1 MGTSF
6 NEKEQFMFNAKDLTD
21 EQKAQIAEW
30 AAAGD
35 QLNDLQKKMSEAFG
49 ANITYMDTRFA
60 IIDLGIELVVAAEP
74 EEEKQDEPKPLT
86 PLGYVDAKVDT
97 IVRPGF
103 LASGTVIFSD
113 GVNALWGL
121 DQEGRLKLDA
131 DDPSYQ
137 VEDEDMVA
145 FQEILRDKLKA

>member
-1 MGTSF
+1 MFSVTDLS
-6 NEKEQFMFNAKDLTD
+6 EEQI
-21 EQKAQIAEW
+21 EQIKVWVSE
-30 AAAGD
+30 GD
-35 QLNDLQKKMSEAFG
+35 QLADLQRKINSEFKLESAV
-49 ANITYMDTRFA
+49 TYMDTRFA

-113 GVNALWGL
+113 GMNALWGL

>member
-1 MGTSF
+1 MFSVTDLSEEQIEQIKVWTS
-6 NEKEQFMFNAKDLTD
+6 E
-21 EQKAQIAEW
+21 
-30 AAAGD
+30 GD
-35 QLNDLQKKMSEAFG
+35 QLADLQRKINSEFKLESAV
-49 ANITYMDTRFA
+49 TYMDTRFA
-60 IIDLGIELVVAAEP
+60 IIDLGIELVLAAEP

>member
-1 MGTSF
+1 MFSVTDLS
-6 NEKEQFMFNAKDLTD
+6 EEQI
-21 EQKAQIAEW
+21 EQIKVWVSE
-30 AAAGD
+30 GD
-35 QLNDLQKKMSEAFG
+35 QLADLQRKINSEFKLESAV
-49 ANITYMDTRFA
+49 TYMDTRFA
-60 IIDLGIELVVAAEP
+60 IIDLGIELVVAAEL

>member
-1 MGTSF
+1 
-6 NEKEQFMFNAKDLTD
+6 
-21 EQKAQIAEW
+21 
-30 AAAGD
+30 
-35 QLNDLQKKMSEAFG
+35 
-49 ANITYMDTRFA
+49 
-60 IIDLGIELVVAAEP
+60 P
-74 EEEKQDEPKPLT
+74 EPLT
-86 PLGYVDAKVDT
+86 PLGYVDANVDT

-103 LASGTVIFSD
+103 LASGKVIFSD
-113 GVNALWGL
+113 GMNALWGL

>member
-1 MGTSF
+1 MFSVTDLSEEQIEQIKVWTS
-6 NEKEQFMFNAKDLTD
+6 E
-21 EQKAQIAEW
+21 
-30 AAAGD
+30 GD
-35 QLNDLQKKMSEAFG
+35 QLADLQRKINSEFKLESAV
-49 ANITYMDTRFA
+49 TYMDTRFA
-60 IIDLGIELVVAAEP
+60 IIDLGIELVLAAEP

-113 GVNALWGL
+113 GMNALWGL

>member
-1 MGTSF
+1 MFSVTDLS
-6 NEKEQFMFNAKDLTD
+6 EEQI
-21 EQKAQIAEW
+21 EQIKVWVSE
-30 AAAGD
+30 GD
-35 QLNDLQKKMSEAFG
+35 QLADLQRKINSEFKLESAV
-49 ANITYMDTRFA
+49 TYMDTRFA